1 MLRKKEIKIEPELYD
16 ELRAFIVKT
25 VRNESDASDILHDAL
40 MAAQEKSDTLNDPE
54 KFKSW
59 VYQIVRNKI
68 TDFYR
73 SKKDTVE
80 LDDQCSEGQQG
91 RRIEIRGACSLLS
104 YVLNQL
110 PQMYR
115 EVFEL
120 SEKGISHKEIADSLG
135 ISVDLS
141 KQRLSRAKKMLEEEL
156 QHTKCTRV
164 HIDPKDMSVTVSEE
178 KITLEQ
184 AKIIDEM
191 INERKDDL

>member
-1 MLRKKEIKIEPELYD
+1 MECIRVTEANEKKTVAELFAQSGNREKACIVLMKGGPEKVV
-16 ELRAFIVKT
+16 VKT
-25 VRNESDASDILHDAL
+25 
-40 MAAQEKSDTLNDPE
+40 
-54 KFKSW
+54 KSW

-73 SKKDTVE
+73 AKKDTVE
-80 LDDQCSEGQQG
+80 FDDQLSEGQQV
-91 RRIEIRGACSLLS
+91 RRIEIRGACSLLPHA
-104 YVLNQL
+104 LNQL

-120 SEKGISHKEIADSLG
+120 SEKGMSHKEIADSLG

-141 KQRLSRAKKMLEEEL
+141 KQRLSRAKKMLEEEF
-156 QHTKCTRV
+156 QHAKCTRV